1 MNMDQESIHSH
12 R

>member
-1 MNMDQESIHSH
+1 IHSH